1 MSACLGLL
9 VSMQLSLALEASET
23 GRRVEV
29 KTASN
34 RLYRMSVERKGKGG
48 RECESEEQK
57 EKGEYKQ
64 KRKLDR
70 KKRVI

>member
-34 RLYRMSVERKGKGG
+34 RLYRMNVEREGKGG
-48 RECESEEQK
+48 KKARNRKK
-57 EKGEYKQ
+57 EKGECKQ
-64 KRKLDR
+64 KRK
-70 KKRVI
+70 